1 MDRKLRYARCVVED
15 PNLGRLIAQ
24 RYRLIARLGADDM
37 ATVYLA
43 RHVLIE
49 RLSALKL
56 LAPELADEPL
66 HRERF
71 LREARAV
78 NRINHPN
85 IVEITDY
92 GEERGVVYS
101 VMEYVPGETLERIL
115 ARGPIGWL
123 RAAHVGLQIA
133 AALGRAHEM
142 GVLHRGL
149 APANVLLETRRD
161 GRDRVKLTDFGVDTR
176 TDAPALSTTP
186 RAAPGRE
193 PPEYEAFGHVDARS
207 DLYALGV
214 LLYEATSGTLPY
226 LTPAPPDAPPPPPLS
241 ARAPLVP
248 AFFEEVVMTLL
259 AADPQ
264 LRPRDGFE
272 TFDLLRRALE
282 TDGRYV
288 EPVDG
293 NARESPNPARGLR
306 DEGTVEPVRIT
317 GALAGRPNF
326 ATCRPEDL
334 ALACAR
340 ALIELETAAAKP
352 SPRPLEASHALASAR
367 RLTDTIAEIAGLVR
381 EDGRRI
387 QSFEEDGREMRAELG
402 RRLDAL
408 ALTRSRALGW
418 AGTLAEHGE
427 QVRAQRDSGIH
438 PVPAM
443 DAMEWEHAAVR
454 EEEELARL
462 RAWEAAEQMS
472 VLRAELEAENERLEA
487 EMRAATAVCEGHVAA
502 LRTMAAEAWDALERG
517 RCRLP

>member
-1 MDRKLRYARCVVED
+1 MAGD

-24 RYRLIARLGADDM
+24 RYRLIAKLGADDM

-56 LAPELADEPL
+56 LAPDLAHEPL

-92 GEERGVVYS
+92 GEERGVVYL

-123 RAAHVGLQIA
+123 RAAQVGLQIA

-149 APANVLLETRRD
+149 EPANVLLETRRD
-161 GRDRVKLTDFGVDTR
+161 GRDRVKLTDFGVATR
-176 TDAPALSTTP
+176 TDAPALSTT
-186 RAAPGRE
+186 ALGTSGRE
-193 PPEYEAFGHVDARS
+193 PPEYRAFGHFDARS

-214 LLYEATSGTLPY
+214 LLYEATSGALPF
-226 LTPAPPDAPPPPPLS
+226 LTPAPPDAPAPARLS

-259 AADPQ
+259 AADPS

-282 TDGRYV
+282 RGGHDVEALDG
-288 EPVDG
+288 D
-293 NARESPNPARGLR
+293 AREFTEPPRGVR
-306 DEGTVEPVRIT
+306 GDGDVEAVRAT
-317 GALAGRPNF
+317 GALAGRPDF
-326 ATCRPEDL
+326 ATAPPEEL

-340 ALIELETAAAKP
+340 ALLELETTAAKP
-352 SPRPLEASHALASAR
+352 SPQTPETSHALATAR
-367 RLTDTIAEIAGLVR
+367 RRTDAMVEVARLVR
-381 EDGRRI
+381 KDGRRI
-387 QSFEEDGREMRAELG
+387 QLFEEDGREMRMALG

-427 QVRAQRDSGIH
+427 QVRAHRDSGIH
-438 PVPAM
+438 PVPVM
-443 DAMEWEHAAVR
+443 EAMEWEHAAVR

-462 RAWEAAEQMS
+462 RAWEAAEQMT
-472 VLRAELEAENERLEA
+472 VLRAELERENERLEA
-487 EMRAATAVCEGHVAA
+487 ESLVATAVCAGHVAA
-502 LRTMAAEAWDALERG
+502 LRTMAAEAWEALEQGRG
-517 RCRLP
+517 RLP